1 MRNLL
6 IAALFILLIAGA
18 AMLLLSRQPEWST
31 DSSEALAEFERGLD
45 ARMKM
50 YNDEAGAHFARAL
63 DLDPDFVAAKL
74 ILRGCCVDHETRKSM
89 IDELRQVDSRGLTPR
104 EQFMLAY
111 DLADADREW
120 ERRDQMLDDYLAKY
134 PKDPFALWMYASQ
147 AWEDS
152 DLTEAEQ
159 RYQRLLEI
167 DPNWVQAQNRLG
179 YIAMAQGRFDE
190 AEQLFE
196 TYNYLAPD
204 QANPHD
210 SLGELLTLVGRYP
223 EARKELEKAL
233 AIKPDFCASYRH
245 LLMIAILEGSIETAD
260 EVIERAGVHCGEK
273 DLIEMT
279 CQARVWSDFFECEF
293 EGPWQEGREECNE
306 VSGDF
311 SFIHHR
317 MEMLTGR
324 RDEALA
330 REERIRQEIAK
341 AEQEAGRS
349 FAYPRGFLHYMEG
362 ARLAIDR
369 DYTAAAARFDEA
381 DANLLYWF
389 EGQGI
394 LKLYNR
400 LHLAYALEKAGH
412 EQEARQVLA
421 KVESVNPEF
430 AHAYSAIKSFLG
442 EGCHAE

>member
-1 MRNLL
+1 MRYLWIVLLVVLL
-6 IAALFILLIAGA
+6 ISGA
-18 AMLLLSRQPEWST
+18 AMLLFSKAPEWTSDST
-31 DSSEALAEFERGLD
+31 EALAEFERGLD

-63 DLDPDFVAAKL
+63 ELDPDFVAARL
-74 ILRGCCVDHETRKSM
+74 IYRGCCVDHETRKTM
-89 IDELRQVDSRGLTPR
+89 IEELRQVDAEGLTAR
-104 EQFMLAY
+104 ERFMLTY
-111 DLADADREW
+111 DLADADRKW
-120 ERRDQMLDDYLAKY
+120 DERDRLLDEYLDKH
-134 PKDPFALWMYASQ
+134 PKDPFALWMFASQ
-147 AWEDS
+147 AWEDA
-152 DLTEAEQ
+152 DLSEAEH
-159 RYQRLLEI
+159 RYQRLLEV

-210 SLGELLTLVGRYP
+210 SLGELLTLVGRYS

-245 LLMIAILEGSIETAD
+245 LLMVAILEGSIDGTD
-260 EVIERAGVHCGEK
+260 QVVERASEFCPDRE
-273 DLIEMT
+273 LEEMR
-279 CQARVWSDFFECEF
+279 CQALVWSDFFECNF
-293 EGPWQEGREECNE
+293 EGPWQEDREECNK

-317 MEMLTGR
+317 MELLTDRREEAMAREDRIRKEIEEVEQETGR
-324 RDEALA
+324 N
-330 REERIRQEIAK
+330 
-341 AEQEAGRS
+341 

-369 DYTAAAARFDEA
+369 DYSAAAARFDEA
-381 DANLLYWF
+381 DNNLLYWF

-412 EQEARQVLA
+412 EAEAIQVLA
-421 KVESVNPEF
+421 KVEAVNPEF
-430 AHAYSAIKSFLG
+430 AHAYSAIKTVLG
-442 EGCHAE
+442 EGCHHE

>member
-6 IAALFILLIAGA
+6 IVLFIVLLTAGA
-18 AMLLLSRQPEWST
+18 ALLVFSREPEWST
-31 DSSEALAEFERGLD
+31 RSPEALLEFELGLD

-50 YNDEAGAHFARAL
+50 YLDEAGAHFERAL
-63 DLDPDFVAAKL
+63 ELDPDFVAAKL
-74 ILRGCCVDHETRKSM
+74 IYRGCCVDHETRKTM
-89 IDELRQVDSRGLTPR
+89 IEELRNVETGGLTDR
-104 EQFMLAY
+104 EKFMLAY
-111 DLADADREW
+111 DIADADREW
-120 ERRDQMLDDYLAKY
+120 DARDRLLDRYLDKH

-147 AWEDS
+147 AWEDT

-159 RYQRLLEI
+159 RYQRLLEV

-210 SLGELLTLVGRYP
+210 SLGELLTLVGRYA

-245 LLMIAILEGSIETAD
+245 LLMIAILEGSIDVAD
-260 EVIERAGVHCGEK
+260 TVVERASEHCGER
-273 DLIEMT
+273 DLAEMT
-279 CQARVWSDFFECEF
+279 CQARVWSDFFECNF
-293 EGPWQEGREECNE
+293 EGPWQEGRETCNKL
-306 VSGDF
+306 SGDF

-317 MEMLTGR
+317 MELLTGR
-324 RDEALA
+324 REEALA
-330 REERIRQEIAK
+330 REERIRQEIAQV
-341 AEQEAGRS
+341 EEETGRS

-369 DYTAAAARFDEA
+369 DYSAAAARFDEA

-412 EQEARQVLA
+412 EEEARQVIA
-421 KVESVNPEF
+421 RVEAVNPEF
-430 AHAYSAIKSFLG
+430 AHAYSAIKSVLG
-442 EGCHAE
+442 EGCQPE

>member
-1 MRNLL
+1 MRILWIVLFVVLL
-6 IAALFILLIAGA
+6 AAGA
-18 AMLLLSRQPEWST
+18 ALLLFSRIPEWTSV
-31 DSSEALAEFERGLD
+31 SAEALLEFERGLD

-63 DLDPDFVAAKL
+63 ELDPDFVAAKL
-74 ILRGCCVDHETRKSM
+74 IYRGCCVDFETRKTM
-89 IDELRQVDSRGLTPR
+89 VEELRQVEVDGLSTR
-104 EQFMLAY
+104 ERFMLAY
-111 DLADADREW
+111 DLADADHDW
-120 ERRDQMLDDYLAKY
+120 VQRDRLLDEYLDEH
-134 PKDPFALWMYASQ
+134 PKDPFALWMFAAQ
-147 AWEDS
+147 AWDKA

-159 RYQRLLEI
+159 RYQKLLEV

-179 YIAMAQGRFDE
+179 YIAMAQGRFAE

-210 SLGELLTLVGRYP
+210 SLGELLTLVGRYS
-223 EARKELEKAL
+223 EAHKELEKAV

-245 LLMIAILEGSIETAD
+245 LLMVAILEGSIEGTD
-260 EVIERAGVHCGEK
+260 RIVERASSHCEERYVA
-273 DLIEMT
+273 EMR
-279 CQARVWSDFFECEF
+279 CQALVWSDFFECNF
-293 EGPWQEGREECNE
+293 EGPWQEDRQECNKI
-306 VSGDF
+306 SGDF

-317 MEMLTGR
+317 MELLTGR
-324 RDEALA
+324 REEALA
-330 REERIRQEIAK
+330 REDRIRREIDK
-341 AEQEAGRS
+341 VEQETGRS
-349 FAYPRGFLHYMEG
+349 LTYPRGFLHYMEG

-369 DYTAAAARFDEA
+369 DYSAAAARFDEA

-400 LHLAYALEKAGH
+400 LHLAYALERAGH
-412 EQEARQVLA
+412 KEEARQVLA
-421 KVESVNPEF
+421 KVEAVNPEL
-430 AHAYSAIKSFLG
+430 AHAYSAIKSVLG